1 MLVLTRK
8 LGESIAI
15 GDEIK
20 IIFLEMTGKHLRIG
34 IEAPRN
40 VSVHRGEVYKAIQEQ
55 NIQASASDVRLA
67 DIVERLTKG

>member
-15 GDEIK
+15 GHEIK
-20 IIFLEMTGKHLRIG
+20 IVFLEMTGKHLRIG
-34 IEAPRN
+34 IEAPRS

-55 NIQASASDVRLA
+55 NVQASASDVRIS
-67 DIVERLTKG
+67 DIWEHLTRR